1 MDKKPCNSS
10 QDPEVRK
17 GPWTVEED
25 LILINYIANHGEG
38 VWNSL
43 AKAAGL
49 KRTGK
54 SCRLRWL
61 NYLRPDVR
69 RGNITPEEQ
78 LLIME
83 LHAKWGNR
91 WSKIAKHLPGRTD
104 NEIKNFWRTRI
115 QKHIKQAENFQ
126 SQQSNSDHDHQ
137 INDNNYHHH
146 HHNSY
151 ASTSSHVSNMA
162 EAMEIS
168 YSSPPTYQGTTLEPF
183 TTHHNHQQQQHHHH
197 HHHHQYPSTIPTTTD
212 QSSCCTN
219 DNNNNYWSMEDLW
232 SMQLLNGD

>member
-10 QDPEVRK
+10 QDPEIRK
-17 GPWTVEED
+17 GPWTMEED

-43 AKAAGL
+43 AKASGL

-78 LLIME
+78 LLIIE

-115 QKHIKQAENFQ
+115 QKHIKQAENL
-126 SQQSNSDHDHQ
+126 QQQGNSE
-137 INDNNYHHH
+137 INDNHQ
-146 HHNSY
+146 
-151 ASTSSHVSNMA
+151 ASTSTSRVSTMA
-162 EAMEIS
+162 QPIET
-168 YSSPPTYQGTTLEPF
+168 YSPPSYQGILEPF
-183 TTHHNHQQQQHHHH
+183 
-197 HHHHQYPSTIPTTTD
+197 PTQFPIIND

-219 DNNNNYWSMEDLW
+219 DNNYWSMEDIW

>member
-1 MDKKPCNSS
+1 MDKKSCSSSS
-10 QDPEVRK
+10 QDPELRK
-17 GPWTVEED
+17 GPWTMEED

-43 AKAAGL
+43 AKSAGL

-69 RGNITPEEQ
+69 RGNITAEEQ

-104 NEIKNFWRTRI
+104 NEIKNYWRTRI
-115 QKHIKQAENFQ
+115 QKHIKRGESFDTGSSVQ
-126 SQQSNSDHDHQ
+126 SLAHSSDQ
-137 INDNNYHHH
+137 
-146 HHNSY
+146 
-151 ASTSSHVSNMA
+151 ASTSHTM
-162 EAMEIS
+162 AMET
-168 YSSPPTYQGTTLEPF
+168 YMPTALYTGNLETFPVPPFPMD
-183 TTHHNHQQQQHHHH
+183 
-197 HHHHQYPSTIPTTTD
+197 S
-212 QSSCCTN
+212 N
-219 DNNNNYWSMEDLW
+219 DNIWSMDDLW
-232 SMQLLNGD
+232 SM

>member
-1 MDKKPCNSS
+1 MDKKPCSSS
-10 QDPEVRK
+10 QDAEVRK
-17 GPWTVEED
+17 GPWTMEED

-38 VWNSL
+38 VWNTL
-43 AKAAGL
+43 AKSAGL

-104 NEIKNFWRTRI
+104 NEIKNYWRTRI
-115 QKHIKQAENFQ
+115 QKHIKQGENFPGQ
-126 SQQSNSDHDHQ
+126 SSEVNENHNQVMMANQQ
-137 INDNNYHHH
+137 
-146 HHNSY
+146 
-151 ASTSSHVSNMA
+151 ASSSADPVVVQS
-162 EAMEIS
+162 S
-168 YSSPPTYQGTTLEPF
+168 YSSSSYPENLEAFPNSLPLPPE
-183 TTHHNHQQQQHHHH
+183 
-197 HHHHQYPSTIPTTTD
+197 S
-212 QSSCCTN
+212 N
-219 DNNNNYWSMEDLW
+219 DNFWNMEDFWSMH
-232 SMQLLNGD
+232 LLNGD

>member
-1 MDKKPCNSS
+1 MEKKPSNSS
-10 QDPEVRK
+10 QEVEVRK
-17 GPWTVEED
+17 GPWTMEED

-43 AKAAGL
+43 ARSAGL

-104 NEIKNFWRTRI
+104 NEIKNYWRTRI
-115 QKHIKQAENFQ
+115 QKHIKQAENFGGQ
-126 SQQSNSDHDHQ
+126 
-137 INDNNYHHH
+137 
-146 HHNSY
+146 
-151 ASTSSHVSNMA
+151 TSSGHTDQATTSSTQTCNAVNPMDT
-162 EAMEIS
+162 
-168 YSSPPTYQGTTLEPF
+168 YSPPYDHNFQNFSGPF
-183 TTHHNHQQQQHHHH
+183 
-197 HHHHQYPSTIPTTTD
+197 SAE
-212 QSSCCTN
+212 TN
-219 DNNNNYWSMEDLW
+219 ENMWSMEDLW
-232 SMQLLNGD
+232 SMQLINSD

>member
-1 MDKKPCNSS
+1 MDKKPCKS
-10 QDPEVRK
+10 QDVEVRK
-17 GPWTVEED
+17 GPWTMEED
-25 LILINYIANHGEG
+25 LILINYIATHGEG
-38 VWNSL
+38 VWNNL

-104 NEIKNFWRTRI
+104 NEIKNYWRTRI
-115 QKHIKQAENFQ
+115 QKHINKQAEMFSFNI
-126 SQQSNSDHDHQ
+126 STPELLDHQ
-137 INDNNYHHH
+137 
-146 HHNSY
+146 
-151 ASTSSHVSNMA
+151 ASTSQLPCNGSTSF
-162 EAMEIS
+162 MET
-168 YSSPPTYQGTTLEPF
+168 YSPMSSFNHCNLEPF
-183 TTHHNHQQQQHHHH
+183 PGQQQEVQQQQQQQPQQQH
-197 HHHHQYPSTIPTTTD
+197 IVD
-212 QSSCCTN
+212 QP
-219 DNNNNYWSMEDLW
+219 NNESYWSMEDFW

>member
-10 QDPEVRK
+10 SQDVEVRK
-17 GPWTVEED
+17 GPWTMEED

-104 NEIKNFWRTRI
+104 NEIKNYWRTRI
-115 QKHIKQAENFQ
+115 QKHIKQAEN
-126 SQQSNSDHDHQ
+126 NITPGQ
-137 INDNNYHHH
+137 ISEVNDQ
-146 HHNSY
+146 
-151 ASTSSHVSNMA
+151 ASTSQVSISSAAVDTMAITHAAPANYPPNMDA
-162 EAMEIS
+162 
-168 YSSPPTYQGTTLEPF
+168 
-183 TTHHNHQQQQHHHH
+183 
-197 HHHHQYPSTIPTTTD
+197 YPSSLPPD
-212 QSSCCTN
+212 HSHES
-219 DNNNNYWSMEDLW
+219 YWSIEDLW
-232 SMQLLNGD
+232 SMQFLNGE

>member
-1 MDKKPCNSS
+1 MDKKQCNTS

-17 GPWTVEED
+17 GPWTMEED
-25 LILINYIANHGEG
+25 LILINYISNHGEG

-69 RGNITPEEQ
+69 RGNITAEEQ

-91 WSKIAKHLPGRTD
+91 WSKIAKQLPGRTD

-115 QKHIKQAENFQ
+115 QKHIKQADQ
-126 SQQSNSDHDHQ
+126 QQSNSNSEINDHQ
-137 INDNNYHHH
+137 
-146 HHNSY
+146 
-151 ASTSSHVSNMA
+151 ASTSQVSTMA
-162 EAMEIS
+162 EPMET
-168 YSSPPTYQGTTLEPF
+168 YSSPCYQGMLEPF
-183 TTHHNHQQQQHHHH
+183 
-197 HHHHQYPSTIPTTTD
+197 STQLPNIPD

-219 DNNNNYWSMEDLW
+219 DNNNYWSMEDFW